1 MGVQNN
7 SGALNG
13 QGIGW
18 EDRAKDLQK
27 NRSLFVFS
35 MHEDD
40 YLRLRKTFDL
50 VSHHLLFQ
58 GSNF

>member
-13 QGIGW
+13 LGIGW

>member
-7 SGALNG
+7 LGALNG

-18 EDRAKDLQK
+18 VGRAKDLQK

-40 YLRLRKTFDL
+40 HLRLRKTFD
-50 VSHHLLFQ
+50 
-58 GSNF
+58 